1 MGDESVFKFSELG
14 LKRWM
19 NVLMIYSH
27 CILVIMLLGCAT
39 SPQASKQPNI
49 SGGLPVPGVGGGLP
63 VPGVGGGLPVTGVGG
78 LEPNTGLPGGG
89 AANPGGVS

>member
-49 SGGLPVPGVGGGLP
+49 SGGLPVTGVGGGLP
-63 VPGVGGGLPVTGVGG
+63 VPGVGG

>member
-1 MGDESVFKFSELG
+1 MKAVSNFPELG

-63 VPGVGGGLPVTGVGG
+63 VTGVGG